1 MSNFNLNNFND
12 LISQANELINCGPS
26 CSQNQTTTQL
36 KQNYLDAQSNMISAP
51 QQLFTAQKNYISYTK
66 GESGYNEFLDKQLEE
81 KADTVAN
88 SYQLKFNSDVEIIKQ
103 KNKIYDG
110 LVINYNNLIDL
121 YKKYKIENDKM
132 IYVLKNKS
140 SDILTNDR
148 KTYYEDQGIT
158 TLKTYYFMFLCFYI
172 FIVVVFLLSILLV
185 KSNVKMSTRLFI
197 LFLMVIYPFICYGFF
212 HLLYKLFNQIRSYF
226 PSNAYRTL

>member
-1 MSNFNLNNFND
+1 M
-12 LISQANELINCGPS
+12 
-26 CSQNQTTTQL
+26 QL
-36 KQNYLDAQSNMISAP
+36 QQNYLDAETNMISAP
-51 QQLFTAQKNYISYTK
+51 QQLLTAQKKYISHTE
-66 GESGYNEFLDKQLEE
+66 GESGYNEFLDKELEE

-88 SYQLKFNSDVEIIKQ
+88 SYQIKFNSDVEIIKQ

-158 TLKTYYFMFLCFYI
+158 TLKTYYFLFLCFYI

-185 KSNVKMSTRLFI
+185 KSNVKLSTRIFI

-226 PSNAYRTL
+226 PSNAYRNL

>member
-1 MSNFNLNNFND
+1 MPNFNLNNFND
-12 LISQANELINCGPS
+12 LINQANQLISCGPS
-26 CSQNQTTTQL
+26 CSKNQTTTKL
-36 KQNYLDAQSNMISAP
+36 EQNYLDAQTNMVSAP
-51 QQLFTAQKNYISYTK
+51 QQLITAQKKYITYTK
-66 GESGYNEFLDKQLEE
+66 GESGYNEFQDKQLEE

-88 SYQLKFNSDVEIIKQ
+88 SYQIKFNSDVEIIKQ

-158 TLKTYYFMFLCFYI
+158 SLKTYYFMFLCFYV

-185 KSNVKMSTRLFI
+185 KSNFKLSTRFLI

-212 HLLYKLFNQIRSYF
+212 HSLYKLFNNIRSYF

>member
-12 LISQANELINCGPS
+12 LINQANQLINCGPS
-26 CSQNQTTTQL
+26 CSQNQTTMQL
-36 KQNYLDAQSNMISAP
+36 KQNYLDAQTNMISAP
-51 QQLFTAQKNYISYTK
+51 QKLSTAQKKYITYTQ
-66 GESGYNEFLDKQLEE
+66 GESGYNKFLDKQLEE
-81 KADTVAN
+81 KADTVAKN
-88 SYQLKFNSDVEIIKQ
+88 YQTKFNDDVEIIKQ

-185 KSNVKMSTRLFI
+185 KSNVKLSTRIFI

-226 PSNAYRTL
+226 PSNAYRNL

>member
-1 MSNFNLNNFND
+1 MSNFNLNNLND
-12 LISQANELINCGPS
+12 LINQANQLINCGPS

-36 KQNYLDAQSNMISAP
+36 KQNYLDAQTNMISAP
-51 QQLFTAQKNYISYTK
+51 QQLLTAQKKYITYTE

-81 KADTVAN
+81 KADTVAK
-88 SYQLKFNSDVEIIKQ
+88 SYQTKFNDDVEIIKQ

-158 TLKTYYFMFLCFYI
+158 TLKTYNFLLLSFYA

-185 KSNVKMSTRLFI
+185 KSNVKLSTRIFI

-212 HLLYKLFNQIRSYF
+212 HLLYKLFNDIKSHF
-226 PSNAYRTL
+226 PSNAYRNI

>member
-12 LISQANELINCGPS
+12 LINQANQLITCGPE
-26 CSQNQTTTQL
+26 CSQNQKTMQL
-36 KQNYLDAQSNMISAP
+36 EQNYLDAQTNVISAP
-51 QQLFTAQKNYISYTK
+51 QQLVSAEKNYITYTT

-81 KADTVAN
+81 KADTIAK
-88 SYQLKFNSDVEIIKQ
+88 SYQANFDSDVNIIKQ
-103 KNKIYDG
+103 KNNVYDG
-110 LVINYNNLIDL
+110 LVVNYNNLIDL

-132 IYVLKNKS
+132 IHVLKNKS

-158 TLKTYYFMFLCFYI
+158 TLKTYYFLFLCIYI
-172 FIVVVFLLSILLV
+172 FIVVVFLLSIILV
-185 KSNVKMSTRLFI
+185 KSNVKFTTRIFI
-197 LFLMVIYPFICYGFF
+197 LVFMVLYPFLCYGFF

-226 PSNAYRTL
+226 PSNAYRNI